1 MIAAVQHRE
10 LPYLDTHTTEFL
22 EHPNSLLGTGPDRMR
37 VATGRSGVEVFS
49 YGTIRGL
56 FRDDRVSPRT
66 PQVFI
71 DKGVTNGPI
80 MDYLVL
86 GNLNLTWSDVHDRL
100 RPIMVRGFRASRIT
114 QARGFIR
121 KLANDLIDG
130 LLTGER
136 CNFVTDYSHHLS
148 IQVISQFIGIPREDV
163 PEFEHATVELRLLGQ
178 EPFWPGVPRLE
189 AALAQVWEYSEKIVA
204 KRKARREP
212 DFISD
217 LVDATQAGDRISEAE
232 MVWNI
237 AGVLLAGHDTTRYQ
251 LASCVRSV
259 VEADQ
264 WETLHEHPELV
275 PAAVNEAMRLHPA
288 TPRQVK
294 VALQDLTVEGQD
306 LGAGDLVTLNLAAAG
321 RDPEFFADPDQLNL
335 HRPEPTF
342 DIGFGYG
349 AHYCLGFA
357 VAKAEMEEA
366 LTLLTRRLTNVTI
379 DGPIE
384 ISPSGVIAGP
394 EVIPL
399 RYRRR
404 P

>member
-1 MIAAVQHRE
+1 MTAAVQHRE
-10 LPYLDTHTTEFL
+10 LPYLDSHTAEFID
-22 EHPNSLLGTGPDRMR
+22 HPNGILGMGPDRIR
-37 VATGRSGVEVFS
+37 VADGRSGVEVFS
-49 YGTIRGL
+49 YETIRDL

-71 DKGVTNGPI
+71 DKGIESGPI

-86 GNLNLTWSDVHDRL
+86 GNLNLTWADVHDRL
-100 RPIMVRGFRASRIT
+100 RPVMVRGFRASRIA

-121 KLANDLIDG
+121 ELASDLIDG
-130 LLTGER
+130 LLTRGS

-148 IQVISQFIGIPREDV
+148 IQVISQFIGIPPEDV

-189 AALAQVWEYSEKIVA
+189 SALAQVRDYSQKIVE
-204 KRKARREP
+204 KRKARPEK

-217 LVDATQAGDRISEAE
+217 LVDAAQAGDRISEAE

-259 VEADQ
+259 VDAGQ
-264 WETLHEHPELV
+264 WETLHAHPELV

-294 VALQDLTVEGQD
+294 VALSDLIFEGQH
-306 LGAGDLVTLNLAAAG
+306 LAAGDRITLNLAAAG
-321 RDPEFFADPDQLNL
+321 RDPAAFTDPDRLDL
-335 HRPEPTF
+335 HRPEPLF
-342 DIGFGYG
+342 DMGFGYG

-357 VAKAEMEEA
+357 IAKAEMEEA
-366 LTLLTRRLTNVTI
+366 LTLLTRRLTDVAI
-379 DGPIE
+379 DGAVVL
-384 ISPSGVIAGP
+384 SPGGVIAGP
-394 EVIPL
+394 EVVPL

-404 P
+404 A